1 MYMCRVR
8 PAGCAPGAGATGVAA
23 RVTLGPTAYRSS
35 LSYVATCRHRTQH
48 CDGQQAHA
56 KAQITAQSQD
66 GLRTAGQGR
75 PATLES

>member
-1 MYMCRVR
+1 MCRVR
-8 PAGCAPGAGATGVAA
+8 AAGCAPGAGATGVAA

-35 LSYVATCRHRTQH
+35 LLSYVATCRHRTQH